1 MKPNKIITITAQAK
15 VKEKSQLAQRAMK
28 APIWKAAAENAK
40 LLVSETQTWWEEGV
54 DNSFNSLVESQNIST
69 VKERTSKFISKIP
82 PFVDEA
88 TPVQSA

>member
-15 VKEKSQLAQRAMK
+15 VKEKSQLVQRAMK

-54 DNSFNSLVESQNIST
+54 DDSFNSLVESQNIST

-82 PFVDEA
+82 PFVNEA
-88 TPVQSA
+88 TQVQSA